1 MMVVCCQLHTIHLKS
16 TEDQGQICN
25 HRATHLQYNR
35 APILR
40 WKLINCSCGTSMVG
54 NCIVHDDV
62 MKNHSEIQT
71 RGLEPFQATQT
82 VASFCGTIETHWGT
96 SSYQVGNTLLG
107 VRAFQSGNI
116 LGIQLAD
123 LFLGVTAFQYGLHP
137 PVVGPMLRPS
147 HPGGLCIEYA

>member
-82 VASFCGTIETHWGT
+82 VA
-96 SSYQVGNTLLG
+96 
-107 VRAFQSGNI
+107 
-116 LGIQLAD
+116 
-123 LFLGVTAFQYGLHP
+123 LFLRNHRNPTGEHLLTRSGT
-137 PVVGPMLRPS
+137 RPS
-147 HPGGLCIEYA
+147 E